1 MPTYGEAQAQM
12 DRSIEALRRE
22 FNSVR
27 TGKASPALLDM
38 VRVDAYGSKMP
49 LNQVASVSTP
59 EPRMLIVQPWDK
71 GLMGD
76 IEKAIRNSELGLN
89 PSNDGNV
96 IRVPVPALNE
106 ERRREMVRMLHKIA
120 EEGRIAV
127 RHARQEANKE
137 IKRLQGEHEISEDDA
152 HREMV
157 RMLHKIAEEGRIA
170 VRHARQEANKEIK
183 RLQGEHEISE
193 DDAHREMDRI
203 QKLTDEHIARIETLL
218 KAKEE
223 EVMEV

>member
-1 MPTYGEAQAQM
+1 MDRPRLPLARAFAMILAMAEGMMPTYAQAQEHM
-12 DRSIEALRRE
+12 EKSLDAVRRE

-49 LNQVASVSTP
+49 LNQVASVNAP
-59 EPRMLIVQPWDK
+59 EPRLLLVQPWDK
-71 GLMGD
+71 GLMND

-89 PSNDGNV
+89 PANDGNI

-106 ERRREMVRMLHKIA
+106 ERRREMVRMLHRLA
-120 EEGRIAV
+120 EEGRIAI

-137 IKRLQGEHEISEDDA
+137 IKRRQGDHEISEDDS
-152 HREMV
+152 R
-157 RMLHKIAEEGRIA
+157 
-170 VRHARQEANKEIK
+170 
-183 RLQGEHEISE
+183 
-193 DDAHREMDRI
+193 REMDRI
-203 QKLTDEHIARIETLL
+203 QKLTDEYIGKIDHLL
-218 KAKEE
+218 AAKEE

>member
-1 MPTYGEAQAQM
+1 MPTVRDAQAQM
-12 DRSIEALRRE
+12 EKAVEAMRRE
-22 FNSVR
+22 FNAVR
-27 TGKASPALLDM
+27 TGKASPALLDT

-89 PSNDGNV
+89 PANDGNI

-106 ERRREMVRMLHKIA
+106 ERRREMVKVLHRIA
-120 EEGRIAV
+120 EEGRVAV

-137 IKRLQGEHEISEDDA
+137 IKRRQSEHELSDDEA
-152 HREMV
+152 HRE
-157 RMLHKIAEEGRIA
+157 L
-170 VRHARQEANKEIK
+170 
-183 RLQGEHEISE
+183 
-193 DDAHREMDRI
+193 DRI
-203 QKLTDEHIARIETLL
+203 QKLTDEHIAKIDQ
-218 KAKEE
+218 
-223 EVMEV
+223 